1 MYCVPWEFLCYKQ
14 QSKKSTKIYISKQRA
29 QTGNNHWDY
38 LNDTK
43 YVSIHNRNYFSIA
56 RWN

>member
-1 MYCVPWEFLCYKQ
+1 MYCVPWEFLCYKLHTA
-14 QSKKSTKIYISKQRA
+14 KKTTNISKQQA

-43 YVSIHNRNYFSIA
+43 SVSIHNRNFFSIVH
-56 RWN
+56 WN